1 MDTKKFIKQKLEEHF
16 IYIVKG
22 DNMAFSYTTDP
33 NTFAVKIY
41 TDNQTEPV
49 IFQPDWPNGTEWS
62 SKQEAETWAQLCIAS
77 IEDPAAP
84 YAPAGPGIAGEP
96 KVP

>member
-1 MDTKKFIKQKLEEHF
+1 
-16 IYIVKG
+16 
-22 DNMAFSYTTDP
+22 MAFSYTTDP

-62 SKQEAETWAQLCIAS
+62 SKQEAEIWAQLCIDS

-84 YAPAGPGIAGEP
+84 YAPAGPGLAGEP

>member
-1 MDTKKFIKQKLEEHF
+1 
-16 IYIVKG
+16 
-22 DNMAFSYTTDP
+22 MAFSYTTDP

-41 TDNQTEPV
+41 TDTQVEPV
-49 IFQPDWPNGTEWS
+49 IFQPDWPNGTQWGS
-62 SKQEAETWAQLCIAS
+62 QQEAATWAQLCIAS

-84 YAPAGPGIAGEP
+84 YAPAGPGLPGEP